1 MGEIKKQIKYEFA
14 DNCFDLLRLYSAF
27 YVMTLH
33 IMRHVRGQEVSHIFD
48 WWNGVVVLFCISGF
62 LVPASMERS
71 KNIWEFLK
79 KRVIRI
85 VPSMWVCIIIG
96 IVVAALFCGFMA
108 DKTFVTWFAGQL
120 FFVRDLPQPD
130 FISNF
135 GIGNFQ
141 ANLWTMIFTVQ
152 FYLITA
158 LIYKI
163 MKDRKLWVW
172 ITVLGMSMA
181 LNLAVPYVQQV
192 LPASWKSIV
201 SHSCLPYFY
210 IYFAGWFIYRYREKI
225 VPVLAKTKI
234 LCILLFIMRALYC
247 EKHGVR
253 IGEYQDMIQILLL
266 CMLTIGFGYSFG
278 KIRFKIDLS
287 YGLYLYHMV
296 IVDIFVQIGLV
307 GNMMYAVAVYAIALL
322 CAFASYYL
330 VDDTVAKIF
339 KRAGSGKYKELESDI
354 VSEIPAVPD
363 VTAEDEILRTVSVS
377 NEDETDF

>member
-14 DNCFDLLRLYSAF
+14 ENCFDVLRLYSAF

-33 IMRHVRGQEVSHIFD
+33 IMRHVRLQEVSNVFD

-71 KNIWEFLK
+71 KNVWEFLK
-79 KRVIRI
+79 KRVLRI
-85 VPSMWVCIIIG
+85 VPSMWVCIIVG
-96 IVVAALFCGFMA
+96 IIVAALFCGFEYG
-108 DKTFVTWFAGQL
+108 KSFWGWFAGQL
-120 FFVRDLPQPD
+120 FFIRDLPQPD

-158 LIYKI
+158 LIYKV
-163 MKDRKLWVW
+163 MKNRKFWVW
-172 ITVLGMSMA
+172 ATVLGVSMA
-181 LNLAVPYVQQV
+181 FNLVVPYIQQIMPPV
-192 LPASWKSIV
+192 LKNIV

-210 IYFAGWFIYRYREKI
+210 IYFAGWFMYRYREKI

-234 LCILLFIMRALYC
+234 LCIILFILRALYC
-247 EKHGVR
+247 DRYGVR
-253 IGEYQDMIQILLL
+253 IGEYQDMIQVLLL
-266 CMLTIGFGYSFG
+266 CMLTVGFGYSFG

-296 IVDIFVQIGLV
+296 VVDIFVQIGLV
-307 GNMMYAVAVYAIALL
+307 GNMGYAAAVYAISLL
-322 CAFASYYL
+322 LAFASHYL
-330 VDDTVAKIF
+330 VDDTVAKLF
-339 KRAGSGKYKELESDI
+339 KRPDKYRETEIKNSLEEIPDAPDLKPEDRPLQTVSLAGDDESD
-354 VSEIPAVPD
+354 
-363 VTAEDEILRTVSVS
+363 
-377 NEDETDF
+377 F